1 MLAFWF
7 YNTYNLTGNSLLFL
21 FYLSLVCFE
30 GFFFIYIQCVSFLT
44 TLTLLKK
51 QSTFFSVFIKT
62 LSQTGQREL
71 QRGAKQTWDIV
82 GVNRGR
88 MNSHPPS
95 QASQCEGGA
104 ALLLPLSNARVQ
116 FSKNA
121 PWTQH
126 THWNTSQ
133 VQRTSK
139 QKTPRGGLSGSSDAK
154 MMKESWL
161 TRTWLYRGVSLLQK
175 KSSMDQA
182 AVHLRE
188 VSYSGQ
194 VQRHSSNTTVY
205 IYTMNRGGHLTVP
218 EWMGLITD
226 HEWKLLNTSY
236 IGWKSLNMGMST

>member
-1 MLAFWF
+1 MRHSWRESGQNELTPTQPSESVWRQSGSAAPFVECTCTIF
-7 YNTYNLTGNSLLFL
+7 QKTHPGHNT
-21 FYLSLVCFE
+21 
-30 GFFFIYIQCVSFLT
+30 
-44 TLTLLKK
+44 
-51 QSTFFSVFIKT
+51 
-62 LSQTGQREL
+62 
-71 QRGAKQTWDIV
+71 
-82 GVNRGR
+82 
-88 MNSHPPS
+88 
-95 QASQCEGGA
+95 
-104 ALLLPLSNARVQ
+104 
-116 FSKNA
+116 
-121 PWTQH
+121 H

-139 QKTPRGGLSGSSDAK
+139 QKNPCGGLSGSSDAK
-154 MMKESWL
+154 MTKGSWL

-194 VQRHSSNTTVY
+194 VQRHSSNTTAY

-236 IGWKSLNMGMST
+236 IGWKSLNIGMST